1 MKADFEEK
9 SEIAFQLDKD
19 NKRIREDNRH
29 IVANNTTLLEEL
41 HEIKSILHETEEKN
55 IELAQEKEI
64 LAQENKVFEL
74 NFTKLTTAL
83 ESATVENNSLLE
95 YKTHAMEEIK
105 NLEAVLTSSQNS
117 LNELQQEKTTFD
129 AKISEWRFKVIE
141 MQLERDTARSE
152 LKEYMHQVQLEFESN
167 LQKQDQYTTEQRQIQ
182 LQYNLM
188 KESKDAVAIEMELK
202 VRQLHDLTD
211 EIDDYKEKI
220 EAMSKKLAQQAMELD
235 SLHHFM
241 MNNVTGGQPVT
252 VDETGVL
259 GFQNIAP
266 VLHTSHDLGE
276 VLPNIPLKLDN
287 IPTELHDLIQ
297 EEVKHLDATL
307 DINVTDTINKIIAS
321 LRPTEAG
328 AVSTATNK
336 RFGSMFARGPDTR
349 PIPIRHNRQGSM
361 MVTGASSNDLRNSLS
376 EKKQDSISAPA
387 PVPASRLLQG
397 SFAAPAPLINKPAE
411 ETHEEEEEEVDVA
424 PELTEQLS
432 GLLTGMLQRHES
444 IQTRRASITRA
455 VQLKASGRAPST
467 RFSSSSN
474 VPSLET
480 LLDEKE
486 EEDLTVPTKRRNA
499 VHALPDTYAKA
510 KVVVEEIEIAPKR
523 IEKGETLSPME
534 QSLKDALMCALTA
547 SVGSVMAKK
556 ATNALTP
563 VIALYGMLLAESME
577 VCNMLVLLLISCI
590 NLHHDYRDFGM
601 L

>member
-1 MKADFEEK
+1 M
-9 SEIAFQLDKD
+9 
-19 NKRIREDNRH
+19 
-29 IVANNTTLLEEL
+29 
-41 HEIKSILHETEEKN
+41 
-55 IELAQEKEI
+55 
-64 LAQENKVFEL
+64 
-74 NFTKLTTAL
+74 
-83 ESATVENNSLLE
+83 
-95 YKTHAMEEIK
+95 
-105 NLEAVLTSSQNS
+105 
-117 LNELQQEKTTFD
+117 
-129 AKISEWRFKVIE
+129 
-141 MQLERDTARSE
+141 
-152 LKEYMHQVQLEFESN
+152 
-167 LQKQDQYTTEQRQIQ
+167 
-182 LQYNLM
+182 
-188 KESKDAVAIEMELK
+188 
-202 VRQLHDLTD
+202 
-211 EIDDYKEKI
+211 
-220 EAMSKKLAQQAMELD
+220 
-235 SLHHFM
+235 
-241 MNNVTGGQPVT
+241 
-252 VDETGVL
+252 
-259 GFQNIAP
+259 
-266 VLHTSHDLGE
+266 
-276 VLPNIPLKLDN
+276 
-287 IPTELHDLIQ
+287 
-297 EEVKHLDATL
+297 
-307 DINVTDTINKIIAS
+307 
-321 LRPTEAG
+321 
-328 AVSTATNK
+328 
-336 RFGSMFARGPDTR
+336 
-349 PIPIRHNRQGSM
+349 
-361 MVTGASSNDLRNSLS
+361 
-376 EKKQDSISAPA
+376 
-387 PVPASRLLQG
+387 
-397 SFAAPAPLINKPAE
+397 INKPAE

-577 VCNMLVLLLISCI
+577 VCN